1 MKKIEFKNLPSK
13 ETPISANNLNL
24 LQQNVEDEF
33 NTLNSYFEIPQ
44 GTNKIRFVKIAE
56 FETYIAMG
64 TNALQLKIY
73 GTTKYGVNKPGF
85 DIVEASTR
93 GGMRI
98 SVLAFNH
105 TSNEENQKYGYVNR
119 TDGITELWIRQN
131 TFAYKAR
138 VEVANVINCKVG
150 LLKIQDTNPVGIVM
164 FEKEVVATE
173 KSVLS
178 VYNKDNQQIVAK
190 DPSGRKIVFNSIKKD
205 IGGIANLQAD
215 GSLKFKKNCTVAI
228 SYNLFVDC
236 VSGYVRAYIY
246 TYRGTQL
253 TTLSDTLFNATS
265 SFKAL
270 NVAGVIHDFQKD
282 DTLFIDISQSEGNLL
297 TVRGGYAN
305 NNFTLLEI

>member
-13 ETPISANNLNL
+13 ETPISATNLNL
-24 LQQNVEDEF
+24 LQQNIEDEF
-33 NTLNSYFEIPQ
+33 NTLNKYFEIPQ
-44 GTNKIRFVKIAE
+44 GEAKKRYIKIAE
-56 FETYIAMG
+56 FK
-64 TNALQLKIY
+64 TNIGNDLNCMQVKIY
-73 GTTKYGVNKPGF
+73 GTIKYGSNRPGF

-93 GGMRI
+93 GNMRI
-98 SVLAFNH
+98 SVLSFNH
-105 TSNEENQKYGYVNR
+105 TSNAENQRYGYVNR
-119 TDGITELWIRQN
+119 TDGMTELWIEQN
-131 TFAYKAR
+131 FYAYKSK
-138 VEVANVINCKVG
+138 VEVTNVINCNVG
-150 LLKIQDTNPVGIVM
+150 LLKMQETKPAGFVAVD
-164 FEKEVVATE
+164 KEIVATE
-173 KSVLS
+173 KALLS
-178 VYNKDNQQIVAK
+178 VYNKDNQQIIAK
-190 DPSGRKIVFNSIKKD
+190 DPNGRKIVFNSIKKD

-246 TYRGTQL
+246 TYRGAQL

-270 NVAGVIHDFQKD
+270 NVAGIIHDFQKD
-282 DTLFIDISQSEGNLL
+282 DTLFIDISQSEGNPL

>member
-24 LQQNVEDEF
+24 LQQNVEDE
-33 NTLNSYFEIPQ
+33 I
-44 GTNKIRFVKIAE
+44 NKRVTKEYVDSNKATKAEVESIKNNYVK
-56 FETYIAMG
+56 
-64 TNALQLKIY
+64 
-73 GTTKYGVNKPGF
+73 
-85 DIVEASTR
+85 
-93 GGMRI
+93 
-98 SVLAFNH
+98 
-105 TSNEENQKYGYVNR
+105 
-119 TDGITELWIRQN
+119 
-131 TFAYKAR
+131 
-138 VEVANVINCKVG
+138 
-150 LLKIQDTNPVGIVM
+150 
-164 FEKEVVATE
+164 

-178 VYNKDNQQIVAK
+178 VYGNNSQTINAK
-190 DPSGRKIVFNSIKKD
+190 DPNGRKVVFNSIKKD
-205 IGGIANLQAD
+205 IGEIAILQTD
-215 GSLKFKKNCTVAI
+215 GSLKFKRNCTIAI

-236 VSGYVRAYIY
+236 ISGYVRSYIY

-305 NNFTLLEI
+305 NNFTLIEI